1 MSKRFLRVGFAF
13 AAMTAG
19 AVALVTAQSSQAT
32 QAAQAVPGTPAA
44 RGGQTVARVSRVAG
58 YLSAAE
64 MPDVKQIVPPA
75 PKTGDPRFTN
85 DMAIFRATRA
95 LEGTSRWAMALADDE
110 LSTAALLRNYSC
122 ALGVTATAENAPR
135 LYSFLSRTWADANR
149 ASNTLKEFYQHK
161 RPFQVADGAVCVTPA
176 GRARLEQNADYPSGH
191 TAISW
196 AVGLALSELAP
207 DAAAGL
213 LARARA
219 YGQSRVVCGV
229 HNASA
234 VEAGWMTATAVFA
247 AQHGSAEFRADAEA
261 SRAELAALRKSGS
274 VDAAAC
280 ATQTELATKA
290 PF

>member
-1 MSKRFLRVGFAF
+1 MYKRFLRFGFAF
-13 AAMTAG
+13 AAVAAG
-19 AVALVTAQSSQAT
+19 AVAFVTAQGT
-32 QAAQAVPGTPAA
+32 QGAQGAQGGPSAQA
-44 RGGQTVARVSRVAG
+44 GQTVARVSRAPG
-58 YLSAAE
+58 YLPDAQ

-75 PKTGDPRFTN
+75 PAAGDARFAN
-85 DMAIFRATRA
+85 DMAIFRATRS
-95 LEGTSRWAMALADDE
+95 LEGTPRWALALADDE

-135 LYSFLSRTWADANR
+135 LYSFLSRAWSDANR

-176 GRARLEQNADYPSGH
+176 GRARLERNADYPSGH

-196 AVGLALSELAP
+196 EVALVLAELAP
-207 DAAAGL
+207 DAAAGI

-261 SRAELAALRKSGS
+261 ARAELAALRKNGS